1 MWDNLSLKEV
11 VECANDPYPSIRK
24 WAKDTGKKVVGST
37 IADVPEEII
46 HAFGFLP
53 VALIGTQKP
62 LKKAPAKLP
71 DNACSLARSNL
82 ELVMSYE
89 GDLFDG
95 FVLPQVCDTTQHLS
109 DIWRINFPD
118 KYVESFLAPRQADRP
133 SARYWVKEEIERL
146 ISSLSNWTGKTIKDD
161 DLRESIKIFNENKA
175 LLTEIYEI
183 KRRNPAAITNK
194 ELFALIKLSM
204 QVDKAELNKS
214 IKKIKDNLDTNAKA
228 DGYTDVIMVGIT
240 CDPPEIFDL
249 FDEIKI
255 NIAGDTLITGTRYLQ
270 GIVPEKGGPVEDLT
284 EIYGPPPHAEAFIEN
299 GGPIDALTARHF
311 RRGFYS
317 PIHDDVFKNFEE
329 VKALYKATNAKA
341 IVYIHIEFCESEEYD
356 LPDLK
361 NMIRKEGIPMHV
373 VDTEYQTTSLSHVR
387 TRLQAFFESLKG
399 GSL

>member
-11 VECANDPYPSIRK
+11 VEYANDPYPSIRK

-109 DIWRINFPD
+109 DIWRINFPE

-146 ISSLSNWTGKTIKDD
+146 IASLSNWTGRTIQDKD
-161 DLRESIKIFNENKA
+161 LQESIKIYNESKT
-175 LLTEIYEI
+175 LLTQIYDI
-183 KRRNPAAITNK
+183 KRKNPAVITNK
-194 ELFALIKLSM
+194 EFFALIKLSM

-214 IKKIKDNLDTNAKA
+214 LKKIKDNLDTKTKA
-228 DGYTDVIMVGIT
+228 EGYTDVIMVGIT

-255 NIAGDTLITGTRYLQ
+255 NIAGDSLITGTRYLQ
-270 GIVPEKGGPVEDLT
+270 GIVPENGGPV
-284 EIYGPPPHAEAFIEN
+284 
-299 GGPIDALTARHF
+299 DALTARHF

-317 PIHDDVFKNFEE
+317 PIHDDVFRNFEE

-341 IVYIHIEFCESEEYD
+341 IVYVHIEFCESEEYD

-399 GSL
+399 GSQ

>member
-11 VECANDPYPSIRK
+11 VEYANDPYPSIRK
-24 WAKDTGKKVVGST
+24 WAKDTGKRVVGST

-146 ISSLSNWTGKTIKDD
+146 VASLSNWTGKTIKDEE
-161 DLRESIKIFNENKA
+161 LLESIKVHNENKA
-175 LLTEIYEI
+175 LLKEIYEI
-183 KRRNPAAITNK
+183 KRKNPVAITNK
-194 ELFALIKLSM
+194 EFFALIKLSM
-204 QVDKAELNKS
+204 QVDKAEINKS
-214 IKKIKDNLDTNAKA
+214 LKKIKDSLEPNGKA
-228 DGYTDVIMVGIT
+228 EGYTDVIMVGIT

-270 GIVPEKGGPVEDLT
+270 GMVPDNGGPV
-284 EIYGPPPHAEAFIEN
+284 
-299 GGPIDALTARHF
+299 DALTARHF

-341 IVYIHIEFCESEEYD
+341 IIYVHIEFCESEEYD

-361 NMIRKEGIPMHV
+361 NLIRKEGIPMHV

>member
-11 VECANDPYPSIRK
+11 VEFANDPYPSIRK

-133 SARYWVKEEIERL
+133 SALYWVKEEIERL
-146 ISSLSNWTGKTIKDD
+146 LSSLSNWTGKTIKDEE
-161 DLRESIKIFNENKA
+161 LQESIRVHNENKA
-175 LLTEIYEI
+175 LLKGIYEI
-183 KRRNPAAITNK
+183 KCKNPAAITNK

-204 QVDKAELNKS
+204 QVDKAEMNKS
-214 IKKIKDNLDTNAKA
+214 LKKIKDSLDPNAKA
-228 DGYTDVIMVGIT
+228 EGYTDVIMVGIT

-255 NIAGDTLITGTRYLQ
+255 NIAGDTLVTGTRYLQ
-270 GIVPEKGGPVEDLT
+270 GMVPDNGGPV
-284 EIYGPPPHAEAFIEN
+284 
-299 GGPIDALTARHF
+299 DALTARHF

-341 IVYIHIEFCESEEYD
+341 IVYVHIEFCESEEYD

-361 NMIRKEGIPMHV
+361 KMIRNEGIPMHV

>member
-24 WAKDTGKKVVGST
+24 WAKDAGKKVVGST
-37 IADVPEEII
+37 IADVPEEVI

-109 DIWRINFPD
+109 DIWRINFPE

-146 ISSLSNWTGKTIKDD
+146 VASLSSWTGKTIKNE
-161 DLRESIKIFNENKA
+161 DLQESIKIHNENKA
-175 LLTEIYEI
+175 ILKEIYEI
-183 KRRNPAAITNK
+183 KRKNPAAITNK

-204 QVDKAELNKS
+204 QVDKAEINKS
-214 IKKIKDNLDTNAKA
+214 LKKIKDSLDVKAKA
-228 DGYTDVIMVGIT
+228 EGYTDVIMVGIT

-270 GIVPEKGGPVEDLT
+270 GMVPDNGEPV
-284 EIYGPPPHAEAFIEN
+284 
-299 GGPIDALTARHF
+299 DALTARHF

-341 IVYIHIEFCESEEYD
+341 VVYVHIEFCESEEYD

-361 NMIRKEGIPMHV
+361 KMIRNEGMPMHV
-373 VDTEYQTTSLSHVR
+373 VDTEYQTTSLSHLR

>member
-11 VECANDPYPSIRK
+11 VEYANDPYPSIRK
-24 WAKDTGKKVVGST
+24 WAKDTGKKIVGST
-37 IADVPEEII
+37 IADVPEEIV

-109 DIWRINFPD
+109 DIWRINFPE

-146 ISSLSNWTGKTIKDD
+146 IASLSNWTGRTIQDKD
-161 DLRESIKIFNENKA
+161 LLESIKVLNESKT
-175 LLTEIYEI
+175 LLAQIYDI
-183 KRRNPAAITNK
+183 KRKNPAAITNK

-214 IKKIKDNLDTNAKA
+214 LKKIKDSLDTKTKA
-228 DGYTDVIMVGIT
+228 EGYTDVIMVGIT

-255 NIAGDTLITGTRYLQ
+255 NIAGDSLITGTRYLQ
-270 GIVPEKGGPVEDLT
+270 GIVPENGGPV
-284 EIYGPPPHAEAFIEN
+284 
-299 GGPIDALTARHF
+299 DALTARHF

-341 IVYIHIEFCESEEYD
+341 IVYVQIEFCESEEYD